1 MGNGS
6 LRNQICWCGSKK
18 KYKNCHLTKPEEEK
32 PKIWEAEKLLKN
44 SFSAKMCL
52 VPQKLKS
59 ECNEIIRAH
68 SISKSAN
75 LKTIARD
82 GHVYTMNPS
91 MQGLQKSKGR
101 LGIELVGIN
110 KASTFTGF
118 CKYHDKE
125 LYKEIEDEIIVPTLS
140 QLFLLSYRA
149 VCREIFTKMSSLDV
163 FDKAKMIKNNQ
174 IMNLIIKPI
183 VLGTKAAIRDLEK
196 IKNTYDSSLLN
207 QNFFN
212 YSYCY
217 LLLDKPLPI
226 VSSGAIFPHH
236 DFKGNLLQDLGDIK
250 VEADEL
256 AFNAVTLN
264 NGGAMLIFGR
274 KSMVATKFIK
284 SFCEVDDSFKVST
297 FINFLF
303 THFENICVSPDWWDS
318 LSTTQRDKL
327 LERYNSGVG
336 PWNNQTDNALFPDK
350 IDNIDIKVVKIIQ
363 NVI

>member
-1 MGNGS
+1 MGNGN

-18 KYKNCHLTKPEEEK
+18 KYKKCHLTKPEEEK

-44 SFSAKMCL
+44 SFSEKMCL
-52 VPQKLKS
+52 APQKLKS

-91 MQGLQKSKGR
+91 MQDLEKSKGK

-125 LYKEIEDEIIVPTLS
+125 LYKEIEDEKIVPTLS

-149 VCREIFTKMSSLDV
+149 ICREIFTKMSSLDV
-163 FDKAKMIKNNQ
+163 FDKTKMIKNNQ
-174 IMNLIIKPI
+174 VMELLIKPML
-183 VLGTKAAIRDLEK
+183 LGTKAAIRDLEK
-196 IKNTYDSSLLN
+196 IKITYDSSLLN
-207 QNFFN
+207 QNFSN
-212 YSYCY
+212 YSYYY
-217 LLLDKPLPI
+217 LLLDKPLPL

-236 DFKGNLLQDLGDIK
+236 DFKGNLLQDLGDIN

-256 AFNAVTLN
+256 AFNAITLDSS
-264 NGGAMLIFGR
+264 GAMLFFGR
-274 KSMVATKFIK
+274 KSLVATKFIK
-284 SFCEVDDSFKVST
+284 SFCEVDDSLKVST

-303 THFENICVSPDWWDS
+303 THCENVCVCPDWWDS
-318 LSTTQRDKL
+318 LSTSQRDKL

-336 PWNNQTDNALFPDK
+336 PWNNQTDKTLFPEK
-350 IDNIDIKVVKIIQ
+350 IDNIDIKVVQIIQ
-363 NVI
+363 NII